1 MSLPVITPPDP
12 IEANTDYR
20 YDGHY
25 QSMMLVL
32 AQRQVDAINNSSG
45 GGGSFK
51 DKLLQVDTV
60 GNTNYLGYA
69 TAGSVT
75 SGAVWAIKRVVETG
89 NNVVIT
95 WADGTK
101 DFDNIWDNRTSLTYS

>member
-1 MSLPVITPPDP
+1 MSLSLITPPDP

-51 DKLLQVDTV
+51 DKL
-60 GNTNYLGYA
+60 
-69 TAGSVT
+69 
-75 SGAVWAIKRVVETG
+75 
-89 NNVVIT
+89 
-95 WADGTK
+95 
-101 DFDNIWDNRTSLTYS
+101 